1 MSWVLVCPPVI
12 AIDRIGPVITAKRC
26 RMAVMKNIA
35 DAKYEIEILEA
46 PEIEIAPTQHDT
58 QDDER

>member
-1 MSWVLVCPPVI
+1 
-12 AIDRIGPVITAKRC
+12 
-26 RMAVMKNIA
+26 MAVMKNIA